1 MPEPTQPKAE
11 QAAASGDVNA
21 AQQLLNDKM
30 AASGIDPDTLQLLM
44 QMTAVMAK
52 TMAVELRKP
61 TEEEQKKLDAEMQ
74 RIKNQRIQAAAQGK
88 AIADQIRAEQS
99 ACGHVKPNGE
109 HTFRG
114 QVHSNGWAEIRC
126 QRCQKAYRVRPTTE
140 MMASG
145 LNLSDIKGLT
155 EAHLLSWSQN
165 SPKIDEAQRQM
176 QQQQQTTNPFAA
188 PGGAVGAF

>member
-11 QAAASGDVNA
+11 QAAASGDVNT
-21 AQQLLNDKM
+21 AQALLNDKL

-74 RIKNQRIQAAAQGK
+74 RIKNQRIQAAELG
-88 AIADQIRAEQS
+88 RAEAQQIKDTQA
-99 ACGHVKPNGE
+99 ACGHSKPNGE

-114 QVHSNGWAEIRC
+114 QVHADGWAEIRC
-126 QRCQKAYRVRPTTE
+126 QRCIKTYRVRPTTE

-145 LNLSDIKGLT
+145 LNLGDIKGLT
-155 EAHLLSWSQN
+155 EAHLHAWSIN
-165 SPKIDEAQRQM
+165 STKIEEAQRAAR
-176 QQQQQTTNPFAA
+176 QQQQSVNPFASS
-188 PGGAVGAF
+188 GAVGAI